1 MTRDECLYIWDIIDT
16 TLSNPEKYKTQ
27 KRQRHKVWI
36 DLFFENIHA
45 VTIWYS
51 PRASASTILDN
62 ECIDCINSTFHL
74 HGTTIFG
81 TFLDIESKDDIDSLA
96 LQYQVLYDT
105 KLIYDLVLASYVYKL
120 MMKYNHI
127 SVSVYT
133 KDILSLRDKT

>member
-1 MTRDECLYIWDIIDT
+1 MTRDDCLYIWDIIDT

-27 KRQRHKVWI
+27 KRQRHKTWI
-36 DLFFENIHA
+36 DLFVEDIHA
-45 VTIWYS
+45 VTIWDS
-51 PRASASTILDN
+51 PRASASTLLDN

-74 HGTTIFG
+74 HGSTIFG
-81 TFLDIESKDDIDSLA
+81 TFLDIENKDDIDSLA
-96 LQYQVLYDT
+96 LQYQVLYNT

-120 MMKYNHI
+120 MKKYNYI

>member
-51 PRASASTILDN
+51 PRESASTILDN

>member
-1 MTRDECLYIWDIIDT
+1 MTRDECLYIWDIIET
-16 TLSNPEKYKTQ
+16 TLSNPENYKTQ
-27 KRQRHKVWI
+27 KRQRHKTWI
-36 DLFFENIHA
+36 DLFVDEKH
-45 VTIWYS
+45 VLTIWDS
-51 PRASASTILDN
+51 QRASASTLLDN
-62 ECIDCINSTFHL
+62 QCIDCINSTFHL